1 MVDKTLIQEW
11 LNKADEDFG
20 FALRNLDDEGNTFY
34 AQICFHFQQS
44 AEKYLKAYIVAYEL
58 PFKKIHELSELL
70 RICQEHDD
78 SFSKFQEECDFLTD
92 FYIDTRYPVH
102 WPTYYTQEEAMKSQ
116 ESANRIGCFVKTR
129 I

>member
-1 MVDKTLIQEW
+1 MMKVTPFMHK
-11 LNKADEDFG
+11 
-20 FALRNLDDEGNTFY
+20 Y
-34 AQICFHFQQS
+34 AFTFQQS
-44 AEKYLKAYIVAYEL
+44 VEKYLKAYIVAHEL

-78 SFSKFQEECDFLTD
+78 SFSEFKEECDFLTD

-102 WPTYYTQEEAMKSQ
+102 WPTYYTQEEARKSQ
-116 ESANRIGCFVKTR
+116 ESANRIGCFVKTC